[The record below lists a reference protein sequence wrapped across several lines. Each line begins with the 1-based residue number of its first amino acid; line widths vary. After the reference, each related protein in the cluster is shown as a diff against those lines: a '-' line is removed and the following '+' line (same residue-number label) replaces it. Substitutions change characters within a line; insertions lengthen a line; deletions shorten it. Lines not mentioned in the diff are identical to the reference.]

1 MNPYLSVVNQR
12 LYFCRLLLEQLDT
25 SGDASSP
32 MLKMALWQSAL
43 YQMES
48 AYHFY
53 LREVASTY
61 RCRQPEQIHSV
72 TELVAALE
80 LMGKHPSEAQ
90 EIANLEQLPGSWLF
104 QLLSAYRQM
113 LVIQQEQVSEQSP
126 IAVVQI
132 SPESEIQELNTELL
146 NAWREAFNELI
157 ERHRQHMLEC

>member
-1 MNPYLSVVNQR
+1 VNPYLSVVNQR
-12 LYFCRLLLEQLDT
+12 LYFCRLLLEQLESAGGT
-25 SGDASSP
+25 SSP
-32 MLKMALWQSAL
+32 MLERALWQSAL
-43 YQMES
+43 YQLES
-48 AYHFY
+48 AYRFY
-53 LREVASTY
+53 LCEVASTY

-132 SPESEIQELNTELL
+132 RPESEIQDLNTDVL
-146 NAWREAFNELI
+146 NTWRESFNELI
-157 ERHRQHMLEC
+157 ERHRQHMQEC